1 MWDKIKDFFKNAWE
15 WIKALWEKHDDAL
28 AEMVASI
35 LPMVISMAFRSDL
48 SGDQKKKAI
57 VDGILDSAALT
68 ADKISTS
75 MLNVAVEIAA
85 NCYKIQI
92 GTLTKEKI
100 DAAKDAALAAGQA
113 FANDKLNLTGTEAE
127 DAGIVVNN
135 ADVE

>member
-1 MWDKIKDFFKNAWE
+1 MWDKIKDFFKKAWE
-15 WIKALWEKHDDAL
+15 WIKAMWEKHDDAL
-28 AEMVASI
+28 AEMVAAI

-48 SGDQKKKAI
+48 TGDQKKKAI
-57 VDGILDSAALT
+57 VDGILDNAVLT

-75 MLNVAVEIAA
+75 MLNEAVEIAA
-85 NCYKIQI
+85 NRYKIQI

-135 ADVE
+135 ADVG